1 VLALS
6 FVWTSTVITIVAF
19 ALLYWLLNKYAF
31 GPLFGMMEQRRQ
43 LVLEEI
49 ASAEASRKKAE
60 QHLEEQ
66 KQALQEARKEAYEII
81 EQARVT
87 SSKQADDILQTAK
100 SESGRLKDEAVK
112 DIENEKNKAISALR
126 SQVSGMSVM
135 IASKIIEKQVDEKSQ
150 EQLVNQYLKEVGNK
164 S

>member
-1 VLALS
+1 LS